1 MEPIFGIHDRA
12 LLLRA
17 NRMDV
22 LAKNLAN
29 ADTPNYKAR
38 DVDFTTAMNVA
49 GQTGARVTSTRV
61 TSTHERHLRVGDAP
75 TAEALRYR
83 VPYQPAEDG
92 NTVEADMEL
101 ARFAENAIAYQTSL
115 LFLNARISNLRAAIT
130 GGR

>member
-49 GQTGARVTSTRV
+49 GQTGARVTST
-61 TSTHERHLRVGDAP
+61 HERHLRVGDAP

-83 VPYQPAEDG
+83 VPYQPAADG

-101 ARFAENAIAYQTSL
+101 ARFAENAIAYQASL